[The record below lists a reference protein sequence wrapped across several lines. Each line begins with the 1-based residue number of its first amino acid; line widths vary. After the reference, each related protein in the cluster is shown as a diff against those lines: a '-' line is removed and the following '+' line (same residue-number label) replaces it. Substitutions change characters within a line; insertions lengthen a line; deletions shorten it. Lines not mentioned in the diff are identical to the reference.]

1 MNEVT
6 EEMRRKAIEYGWS
19 PEQVE
24 KGYAIFSRNK
34 VGNGA
39 THIQRIDSLMKFDSD
54 DEAAKYAEEVDGVKP
69 VSYTHLTLP
78 TIGG

>member
-6 EEMRRKAIEYGWS
+6 EEMKEYAIDSGWS

-24 KGYAIFSRNK
+24 KGYSIFTSND

-39 THIQRIDSLMKFDSD
+39 THIQRIDLLMKFDSD
-54 DEAAKYAEEVDGVKP
+54 IQFEPGNPNYAKVLEIDGADFITK
-69 VSYTHLTLP
+69 S
-78 TIGG
+78 I